1 LTERAPLHRHHSSRT
16 DNTRTAMK
24 EMIPMNTRPLAF
36 FSRAGLE
43 QAFAGLLFSAT
54 VALVASGVVA
64 MALRAVFT
72 A

>member
-1 LTERAPLHRHHSSRT
+1 
-16 DNTRTAMK
+16 MK
-24 EMIPMNTRPLAF
+24 EMIPMNTQPLAF

-43 QAFAGLLFSAT
+43 QAVAGLLFSAT
-54 VALVASGVVA
+54 VALVAGGVVA